1 MTGPP
6 AAWPATQL
14 APSVSRAQQS
24 VMVRMHDGELA
35 GRVSIEFAERLLTSG
50 AAQRIG
56 REKLRYVR
64 LVPGIVMARSSS
76 GWDLIEKERRKY
88 GDTAVRRGI
97 MACDRCR
104 LKWAPVDPPAS
115 AAVRPGRRMRS

>member
-1 MTGPP
+1 
-6 AAWPATQL
+6 
-14 APSVSRAQQS
+14 
-24 VMVRMHDGELA
+24 MVRMHDGELA

-76 GWDLIEKERRKY
+76 GWDLIEEGDANTAMRRS
-88 GDTAVRRGI
+88 GAVPTVSCTDREWQRRLYCCL
-97 MACDRCR
+97 M
-104 LKWAPVDPPAS
+104 
-115 AAVRPGRRMRS
+115 VRSVSGS